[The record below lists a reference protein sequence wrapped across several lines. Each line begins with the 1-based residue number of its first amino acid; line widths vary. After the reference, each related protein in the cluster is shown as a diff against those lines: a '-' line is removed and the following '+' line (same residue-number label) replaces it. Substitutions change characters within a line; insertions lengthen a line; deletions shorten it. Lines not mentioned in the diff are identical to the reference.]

1 MCQGLPAP
9 PEARK
14 RQGSVLSRTFRQKSV
29 TLSTPWFWI
38 CSFQTVTKNF
48 YCFKLPSLW
57 YFVTAA
63 LGCYIVPLYLRKWT
77 ENSEWQNLHPGKDYW
92 HFPRGTAKSRGTT
105 ASPPWL
111 LESKQ
116 MGYLDLLLFLFS
128 LGSSQGHTLQ
138 ITGVCHTNGT
148 VLGTE
153 VNTSHLNW
161 IKLSLD
167 E

>member
-1 MCQGLPAP
+1 MCQGLPAA

-92 HFPRGTAKSRGTT
+92 HFPRGTAKSRDHCLSSM
-105 ASPPWL
+105 ASGIQADGLPRSALISFFPGILTRTHSTDNWGL
-111 LESKQ
+111 SHKWNSA
-116 MGYLDLLLFLFS
+116 GHR
-128 LGSSQGHTLQ
+128 SQY
-138 ITGVCHTNGT
+138 I
-148 VLGTE
+148 
-153 VNTSHLNW
+153 SFKLN
-161 IKLSLD
+161 
-167 E
+167 